1 MRLLSWTRG
10 HNLVKL
16 ACIIINFDYIR
27 LIYVLI
33 LFQKFQSHTSHKS
46 CITDILSTLDD
57 LLNIAHKKM
66 SPPFHRFFVLGVKIF
81 ILSYTRTP

>member
-10 HNLVKL
+10 HNLIKL
-16 ACIIINFDYIR
+16 ACIIITFEYIR

-33 LFQKFQSHTSHKS
+33 LFQKFQSHASHKS

-57 LLNIAHKKM
+57 FLNIAHKKM
-66 SPPFHRFFVLGVKIF
+66 SPPFHHFFILRVEIL
-81 ILSYTRTP
+81 ILSYRKTA